1 MEKDRVS
8 PGTWQERK
16 EKIKH
21 RWARPFIWPEW
32 ALDWTVYRLR
42 TWAFLDLLDLVA
54 RFTIIFAVIFYF
66 VEADD
71 RRKQKHYQAW
81 QVINSAQGK
90 GGSGG
95 RIQALEELKREQ
107 VSLAGVDLSKG
118 WFLEIDLQSANLQS
132 AKFWG
137 GDLRFADF
145 SGADLSGADLRFAD
159 LRGADLKF
167 ANLQNAKFWGARN
180 LTIEQLSKVYTLYEA
195 ELDSELMEQIKKNY
209 SHLLEEPKELGL
221 TYEVGE
227 VGSKAT

>member
-1 MEKDRVS
+1 MEKDGVS

-118 WFLEIDLQSANLQS
+118 WFLEIDLQNANLQSANLQS

-137 GDLRFADF
+137 GDLRFADL

-209 SHLLEEPKELGL
+209 PHLLEKPGD
-221 TYEVGE
+221 
-227 VGSKAT
+227 

>member
-32 ALDWTVYRLR
+32 VLEWTVYRLR

-118 WFLEIDLQSANLQS
+118 WFLGIDLQSANLQS
-132 AKFWG
+132 
-137 GDLRFADF
+137 
-145 SGADLSGADLRFAD
+145 
-159 LRGADLKF
+159 
-167 ANLQNAKFWGARN
+167 ANLQNAKFWGARD

-209 SHLLEEPKELGL
+209 PYLLEEPKE
-221 TYEVGE
+221 
-227 VGSKAT
+227 